1 MIFHPKINLTLK
13 VTGVKG
19 PLIIDLITNE
29 IIQEA
34 QQIQPDHRVQIDL
47 LLDQADQADQKV
59 GEIIKNYK

>member
-1 MIFHPKINLTLK
+1 MIFHPEINLTLK
-13 VTGVKG
+13 VIG
-19 PLIIDLITNE
+19 LIIDLIINE

>member
-13 VTGVKG
+13 VIG
-19 PLIIDLITNE
+19 LIIDLIINE

-47 LLDQADQADQKV
+47 LLDQADQKV

>member
-13 VTGVKG
+13 VIG
-19 PLIIDLITNE
+19 LIIDLIINE